1 MPSLFTLLL
10 IGCCFAST
18 LAEVTCPDGFTLI
31 NGRKCVQISYGT
43 GPHADIAKECKS
55 VGARLVTIKN
65 QEDNDA
71 IYDFAKKSSCYSYWI
86 GVSCLSI
93 NGNTTCYNDDYSG
106 PVTYNNWAP
115 SHPRISTD
123 KYKFS
128 LSVYAESS
136 WNFALPW
143 KTVDGSSIAYQGICE
158 VPTTFADPSC
168 KYNYNGYCYIP
179 SHEIP
184 GVTTNSTTY
193 PKAQAICRS
202 LNANIVSIHS
212 KLEND
217 YIKSIYKDSG
227 VYQITLGAQAFQP
240 HVFNWVDGSSFD
252 FSYRSPFD
260 NFTGNCL
267 QMDTLDGLWTEVNCQ
282 VFNNFL
288 CQRKIGGRS
297 ENLRIVPSH
306 IDLSDSSGC
315 DNTIVLA
322 PGTVTS
328 FGYGTSPLPVANCLW
343 RVAALGS
350 DQVAIY
356 FTEMEIGNWLYVETQ
371 PGKPDRKFNGSMDE
385 ARYVAPGNTAMIVH
399 YSDRDTNLK
408 GFKGVVMAY

>member
-1 MPSLFTLLL
+1 MAV
-10 IGCCFAST
+10 G
-18 LAEVTCPDGFTLI
+18 
-31 NGRKCVQISYGT
+31 Q
-43 GPHADIAKECKS
+43 GPHDFIAQECKS
-55 VGARLVTIKN
+55 IGARLVTIKN

-71 IYDFAKKSSCYSYWI
+71 ISDFAKKSDCYTYWI
-86 GVSCLSI
+86 GVSCFSL

-106 PVTYNNWAP
+106 PIIYNNWAP
-115 SHPRISTD
+115 NHPRKLTD

-128 LSVYAESS
+128 LSVYAESG

-202 LNANIVSIHS
+202 LNANMVSIHS

-227 VYQITLGAQAFQP
+227 VSQITLGAQAFQP

-252 FSYRSPFD
+252 YSYRDPFD
-260 NFTGNCL
+260 TFTGNCL
-267 QMDTLDGLWTEVNCQ
+267 QMYTIRGLWEEINCQ
-282 VFNNFL
+282 VFNYFL
-288 CQRKIGGRS
+288 CQKKIGDKS
-297 ENLRIVPSH
+297 ENVRLDESKTNLVVPS
-306 IDLSDSSGC
+306 DLSDSSGC
-315 DNTIVLA
+315 NNAIVLA

-328 FGYGTSPLPVANCLW
+328 FGYGTSPLPVVDCLW
-343 RVAALGS
+343 RVAALGG
-350 DQVAIY
+350 DQVSIY
-356 FTEMEIGNWLYVETQ
+356 FTEMEIGDWLFVEL
-371 PGKPDRKFNGSMDE
+371 KPNVPVRRYNGTMTGFH
-385 ARYVAPGNTAMIVH
+385 YVAPGSTAMIVH
-399 YSDRDTNLK
+399 SSDSDANMK
-408 GFKGVVMAY
+408 GFKGVIMPY